1 MAIDEGLTMTRNMS
15 GKVVAITGA
24 AHGLGKA
31 FAERIA
37 SSGGTVA
44 LIDID
49 TEGAEA
55 AAAAIRERGG
65 DAAAFTGDVAHRGSI
80 TAAIDTSVER
90 FGKLT
95 GLVNNAGLIHI
106 TRCGFEDVP
115 EEEWDRVFNVN
126 LKGTWHTSIAAA
138 PHLRANG
145 SGSIVNLT
153 SSMVYRGGPLRAHYV
168 ASKAA
173 IQGLTRVMA
182 KELGAEWIRVNAV
195 CPGSVLTEED
205 PDDEILAWRGSAAG
219 IRVLARM
226 SVPGDIAGP
235 VEFLLSDDSEFI
247 TGQTLLVEGGGI
259 FT

>member
-1 MAIDEGLTMTRNMS
+1 MGKLD
-15 GKVVAITGA
+15 GKVVAVTGA
-24 AHGLGKA
+24 AHGLGRA
-31 FAERIA
+31 FSERIA
-37 SSGGTVA
+37 QSGGTVG

-49 TEGAEA
+49 GEA
-55 AAAAIRERGG
+55 VESAAQAIRDAGGRASAHVADVSDRQAIAAAI
-65 DAAAFTGDVAHRGSI
+65 DA
-80 TAAIDTSVER
+80 TAEE
-90 FGKLT
+90 FGRLT
-95 GLVNNAGLIHI
+95 GLVNNAGLIHL
-106 TRCGFEDVP
+106 TTGPFEEIPDD
-115 EEEWDRVFNVN
+115 EWDRVFRVN
-126 LKGTWHTSIAAA
+126 LKGTWYASIAAS

-145 SGSIVNLT
+145 SGSVINLA
-153 SSMVYRGGPLRAHYV
+153 SSMAYRGGPNRAHYV

-182 KELGAEWIRVNAV
+182 KELGEHWIRVNAV

-205 PDDEILAWRGSAAG
+205 PDSGTLEWRGSAAG

-226 SVPGDIAGP
+226 SVPGDIVGP